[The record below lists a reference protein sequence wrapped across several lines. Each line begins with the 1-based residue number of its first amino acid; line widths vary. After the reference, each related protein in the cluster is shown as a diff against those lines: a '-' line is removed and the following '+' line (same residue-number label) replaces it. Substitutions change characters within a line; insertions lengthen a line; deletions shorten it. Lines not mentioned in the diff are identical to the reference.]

1 MKKFIL
7 SLGAIAFLSLTAT
20 AQRNPNN
27 PVETGMKI
35 GGNMSTLS
43 GENGQDYKPGVHVGA
58 FVEYPLSYY
67 KKFALQLELMYSMQG
82 YKGIEYDQY
91 DLTTYK
97 INGTERLED
106 VTHHYLYLP
115 LQVKYY
121 VSDNFS
127 VELGGQVGYMVAAS
141 GQYDM
146 NRYNPVRNLVNPSS
160 GLEEALFEAGYRSN
174 KPKDFYEM
182 LDYGVTAGFSVYL
195 NSGFFI
201 SGRYYYGLQD
211 VYKLDNDDKKV
222 PIPAKTPGMTDEMYQ
237 QLIGQV
243 NFINQHVKT
252 DPLNNSVIQV
262 SVGYR
267 F

>member
-1 MKKFIL
+1 MK
-7 SLGAIAFLSLTAT
+7 
-20 AQRNPNN
+20 
-27 PVETGMKI
+27 
-35 GGNMSTLS
+35 
-43 GENGQDYKPGVHVGA
+43 NGQDYKPGVHVGA

-127 VELGGQVGYMVAAS
+127 VELGGQVGFYMVAAS

-146 NRYNPVRNLVNPSS
+146 NRYNPVRNLVNLQAVWKRHYLKPDTEAISQKIFMKCWIMVLLRVFPFILTMVFLSRKVLLRTS
-160 GLEEALFEAGYRSN
+160 GC
-174 KPKDFYEM
+174 
-182 LDYGVTAGFSVYL
+182 
-195 NSGFFI
+195 
-201 SGRYYYGLQD
+201 LQ
-211 VYKLDNDDKKV
+211 
-222 PIPAKTPGMTDEMYQ
+222 T
-237 QLIGQV
+237 
-243 NFINQHVKT
+243 
-252 DPLNNSVIQV
+252 
-262 SVGYR
+262 
-267 F
+267 